1 LIEIILAGWQ
11 YVAYYINQKDKENN
25 NSNVEDGQVETKSR
39 PTRNVCLARRK
50 LDASSYAKSRRS
62 DRDQTLGVS
71 DGESEK
77 AIWQTIV
84 FDDYEQVLND
94 GHNVSKLWRGESWSY
109 L

>member
-1 LIEIILAGWQ
+1 MLAGWQ
-11 YVAYYINQKDKENN
+11 YVAYYVNQKDKENDN
-25 NSNVEDGQVETKSR
+25 CDDNDGQVETKSR

-62 DRDQTLGVS
+62 GRDQNLSVS

-77 AIWQTIV
+77 EIWQTIV

-94 GHNVSKLWRGESWSY
+94 GHNVSKMWCEELWSY

>member
-1 LIEIILAGWQ
+1 MLAGWQ
-11 YVAYYINQKDKENN
+11 YVAYYVNQNDKEDD
-25 NSNVEDGQVETKSR
+25 NSDDKDGQVETKSR

-62 DRDQTLGVS
+62 DREQTLSVS

-77 AIWQTIV
+77 EIWQTIV

-94 GHNVSKLWRGESWSY
+94 GHNVSRMWCEESWSY